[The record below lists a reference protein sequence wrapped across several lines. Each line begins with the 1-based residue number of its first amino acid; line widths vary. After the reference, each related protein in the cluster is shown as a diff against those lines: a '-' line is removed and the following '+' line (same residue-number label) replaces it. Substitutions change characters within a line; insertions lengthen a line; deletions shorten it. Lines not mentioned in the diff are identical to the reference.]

1 MPASWCIAGLGNPG
15 RSYAATRHNIGFR
28 VLDELAA
35 AHHAGWTARKQYD
48 YCELPDL
55 RFFLVKPMTYMNASG
70 PALRQFM
77 AYRNIE
83 PARLLVICDDLN
95 LPLGTL
101 RLRSSG
107 SDGGHNG
114 LKSIIGSLQD
124 DGFPRLRMG
133 IGANPPGVDSADY
146 VLQHFKRSEQ
156 PGVADM
162 IERSLQGLEFLAG
175 SDIPRSMNSINQ
187 NNH

>member
-1 MPASWCIAGLGNPG
+1 MPASWCNAGLGNPG
-15 RSYAATRHNIGFR
+15 RSYAATRHNVGFR
-28 VLDELAA
+28 VLDGLAA
-35 AHHAGWTARKQYD
+35 AHHAGWTARRHYE

-55 RFFLVKPMTYMNASG
+55 RFFLVKPMTYMNDSG
-70 PALRQFM
+70 PALRQFT

-83 PARLLVICDDLN
+83 PARLLVVCDDLN

-101 RLRSSG
+101 RLRLSG

-114 LKSIIGSLQD
+114 LKSVIAALQGA
-124 DGFPRLRMG
+124 GFPRLRMG

-146 VLQHFKRSEQ
+146 VLEPFKRSEQ
-156 PGVADM
+156 AAVAEMVD
-162 IERSLQGLEFLAG
+162 RALQGLELLAG
-175 SDIPRSMNSINQ
+175 SDIPRTMNIINQ